1 MSSQKH
7 LVIDIINKTADYLK
21 NKGIENARLNAELLV
36 GFVLNLDRVQLYL
49 NFEKQLQQSEIE
61 KLKSLL
67 KRRAAHE
74 PLQYILG
81 ETEFYS
87 LKFKVNHHTLI
98 PRPETEVLVD
108 VVLEICRTDFTNHTK
123 IDIID
128 IGTGSGNIA
137 IALTKNNDKIR
148 MTAIDINSEAL
159 KIAQEN
165 TIYHGVADRINFIHH
180 DVYKNFPDSDQRFN
194 IIVSN
199 PPYVTKQEMAEL
211 PLDVK
216 NFEPKTALDGGKNG
230 LDFYFRF
237 GELVSLLKENGSIVV
252 EIGAFQSQQVVDIFS
267 KNNLLRHI
275 QVFKDLNNKSRVVWA
290 KKTPPPM

>member
-1 MSSQKH
+1 MSAQKH
-7 LVIDIINKTADYLK
+7 LVIDIINKTASYLK

-36 GFVLNLDRVQLYL
+36 GSVLNLDRVQLYL
-49 NFEKQLQQSEIE
+49 NFEKPLQQSEIE
-61 KLKSLL
+61 KLKPLL

-74 PLQYILG
+74 PLQYLLG

-108 VVLEICRTDFTNHTK
+108 VVLEICRTDFTNHAK

-165 TIYHGVADRINFIHH
+165 AVYHGVAYRINFIHH
-180 DVYKNFPDSDQRFN
+180 DVYNDFPDSDQRFN

-199 PPYVTKQEMAEL
+199 PPYITKQEMAEL

-267 KNNLLRHI
+267 KNNLFENI
-275 QVFKDLNNKSRVVWA
+275 EVFEDLNNKSRVVLA
-290 KKTPPPM
+290 KNN

>member
-1 MSSQKH
+1 MSAQKH
-7 LVIDIINKTADYLK
+7 LVIDIINKTASYLK

-36 GFVLNLDRVQLYL
+36 GSVLNLDRVQLYL
-49 NFEKQLQQSEIE
+49 NFEKSLQQTEIE
-61 KLKSLL
+61 KLKTLL
-67 KRRAAHE
+67 KRRATHE
-74 PLQYILG
+74 PLQYLLG

-108 VVLEICRTDFTNHTK
+108 VVLEICRTDFTNHAK

-165 TIYHGVADRINFIHH
+165 AVYHGVAYRINFIHH
-180 DVYKNFPDSDQRFN
+180 DVYNDFPDSDQRFN

-199 PPYVTKQEMAEL
+199 PPYITKQEMAEL

-267 KNNLLRHI
+267 KNNLFENI
-275 QVFKDLNNKSRVVWA
+275 EVFEDLNNKSRVVLA
-290 KKTPPPM
+290 KNN